1 MARQNSVMF
10 GGNDPRLAPLIAAEG
25 EEEWQQAIE
34 RLIVDDVR
42 PLIDSILS
50 RARDPVVVADRED
63 IAGTIVLRLIRRLK
77 SVPSSED
84 DAIVSLDDF
93 VARLTGNAVCDVMR
107 RRSPER
113 TRLKNRVRYVV
124 IHDPRFAMYT
134 AGGVGAGLASWPPPR
149 FMIEPLLRDAR
160 NVPAGITPDRTKT
173 ADAIDA
179 ILRHVG
185 RPVLLDDLV
194 RLLAETWNITDLPV
208 ETLGEHLPSHDVLP
222 LVRFEARQYLTAVW
236 NEVRT
241 LPPHQRTALLLNLR
255 DPDHRNVIA
264 LFVMTGVVTA
274 DRIAEVLGMTT
285 EQLGEIWND
294 LPLDDL
300 AIAERLGVA
309 RQQVINYRRSA
320 RERLVRRLKR

>member
-1 MARQNSVMF
+1 MARQNSVVF

-25 EEEWQQAIE
+25 EEEWQEAIE

-50 RARDPVVVADRED
+50 RARDPAIVADRED

-77 SVPSSED
+77 SVPGSED

-93 VARLTGNAVCDVMR
+93 VARLTGNAVCDLMR

-124 IHDPRFAMYT
+124 AHDPRFAAYT
-134 AGGVGAGLASWPPPR
+134 AGGSGAGLASWPPPR
-149 FMIEPLLRDAR
+149 FMIEPLPRAAR
-160 NVPAGITPDRTKT
+160 NVPADITPDRTKT
-173 ADAIDA
+173 ADAVHA
-179 ILRHVG
+179 ILRHAG
-185 RPVLLDDLV
+185 RAVLLDDLV
-194 RLLAETWNITDLPV
+194 RLLAETWNIVDLPA
-208 ETLGEHLPSHDVLP
+208 EALGANLPSNETMP
-222 LVRFEARQYLTAVW
+222 LIRFEARQYLSAVW
-236 NEVRT
+236 NEVSE

-255 DPDHRNVIA
+255 DPDYRNAIA
-264 LFVMTGVVTA
+264 LFVMTGIVTA
-274 DRIAEVLGMTT
+274 DRIAEVLGMTA
-285 EQLGEIWND
+285 EQLAEIWND

-300 AIAERLGVA
+300 AIAEMLGVA